1 MIFFGALVAVW
12 FGVFNVLSAEWEAN
26 PQYGYGWF
34 VPLLGGAIFWNRWRT
49 RPQPQLPGAW
59 PRAALFLLLV
69 PLLAGLA
76 AATLVGAANAE
87 WRYIM
92 WALALFATGV
102 SFVLVALAGGA
113 PTARHMAFGI
123 LFILVCVPWP
133 SKPEIWLIQGLT
145 RLAAQITT
153 FVLQAGGIAAV
164 CRGNVIEMEVGVL
177 GVDEACSG
185 IRSFQSSLLASLFL
199 GEFYAMRA
207 RWRVTLVVLGMLIAY
222 GLNLVRMLVLSLA
235 VTSQGMEAI
244 AKWHDPAGLW
254 IQLATFAL
262 LWGACAGIAKF
273 TRARQAM
280 DLPSTIPFFERLPR
294 AAVWAGGIVLA
305 ASVFYQAGTE
315 AWYRWHESRMVKLP
329 AWRVA
334 PASPDATGPDQPFG
348 EEIQLVLRYDEGFS
362 RSWQDSA
369 GRTWSLI
376 YLRWNP
382 SKVAVHRAR
391 NHTPEICQ
399 RGLGRELTGISDEK
413 TAEVHGIPLTYRIY
427 SFRAEGRPL
436 HVFYF
441 FTDDRLAG
449 RAVFT
454 QSLTPDARLQP
465 VLQGR
470 RNTGQRSMQLAVVGI
485 EDAAQAEH
493 EVLAKLPEVVA
504 REN

>member
-1 MIFFGALVAVW
+1 MEASASAISPAKSESGAVPWNGVIFFGALVAVW

-49 RPQPQLPGAW
+49 RPEPRPPGALT
-59 PRAALFLLLV
+59 RTALFLLLV

-92 WALALFATGV
+92 WALALLATGV
-102 SFVLVALAGGA
+102 SFVLVFLAGGA

-123 LFILVCVPWP
+123 LFLLVCVPWP

-145 RLAAQITT
+145 GLAAQITT
-153 FVLQAGGIAAV
+153 FILQAAGIAAV

-177 GVDEACSG
+177 GVNEACSG

-207 RWRVTLVVLGMLIAY
+207 GWRCALVALGLAFAY

-262 LWGACAGIAKF
+262 LWGACAGIVAL
-273 TRARQAM
+273 TRATQAM
-280 DLPSTIPFFERLPR
+280 DLPSTVPFFERLPR
-294 AAVWAGGIVLA
+294 TAVRAGALVLA
-305 ASVFYQAGTE
+305 ASVFYQTGTE

-334 PASPDATGPDQPFG
+334 PAAPEAAGADEPFP
-348 EEIQLVLRYDEGFS
+348 EETRLILRYDEGFS
-362 RSWQDSA
+362 RSWQDNA
-369 GRTWSLI
+369 GG
-376 YLRWNP
+376 
-382 SKVAVHRAR
+382 
-391 NHTPEICQ
+391 
-399 RGLGRELTGISDEK
+399 RG
-413 TAEVHGIPLTYRIY
+413 A
-427 SFRAEGRPL
+427 
-436 HVFYF
+436 
-441 FTDDRLAG
+441 
-449 RAVFT
+449 
-454 QSLTPDARLQP
+454 
-465 VLQGR
+465 
-470 RNTGQRSMQLAVVGI
+470 
-485 EDAAQAEH
+485 
-493 EVLAKLPEVVA
+493 
-504 REN
+504 